1 MHDSGEPIELR
12 SLTLP
17 PIDRVRESDNDF
29 LQDLVNAG
37 NELCY
42 TLAVC
47 AAQVL
52 TPKLEPRHQAV
63 LMGVMSRLY
72 KLYDTFQM
80 LTCEQRMEMSM
91 IIGRSTTDTAIDVI
105 YLSGRREAELLDEF
119 IRTSLATDK
128 EIYELMLNDEADG
141 RGDPIIR
148 DRIKSSIESVFN
160 DAGMTLDEIDSRK
173 WKRKHSTRKR
183 SKLCGIEN
191 LYLLIYKNLSRVTHS
206 SWSEIVKYHLERDG
220 LSWSPNLNHA
230 IPSPQLV
237 GSPPILVAKAG
248 IEYTES
254 LTENTTLIGRFREL
268 IDWFV
273 AMAHKHEAF
282 LRE

>member
-1 MHDSGEPIELR
+1 MHDSGVPIELR
-12 SLTLP
+12 SLTLA

-52 TPKLEPRHQAV
+52 SPKLEPRHQAV

-105 YLSGRREAELLDEF
+105 YFSGRREAELLDEF

-183 SKLCGIEN
+183 SELCGIEN

-206 SWSEIVKYHLERDG
+206 SWSEIVKYHLEMDG

-230 IPSPQLV
+230 VPSPQLV
-237 GSPPILVAKAG
+237 GSLPILVAKAG